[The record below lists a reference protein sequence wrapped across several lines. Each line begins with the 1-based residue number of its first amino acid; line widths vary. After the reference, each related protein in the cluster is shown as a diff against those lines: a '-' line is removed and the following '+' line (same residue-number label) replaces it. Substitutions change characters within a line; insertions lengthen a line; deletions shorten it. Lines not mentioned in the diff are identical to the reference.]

1 MSIPFFEKINIFF
14 TEVFL
19 VHLIALTCSCF
30 YAILYAKILTKVL
43 FMYSR
48 VYVEITNICNRACS
62 FCPGTKREK
71 RRMTAAEFSRILDQL
86 EGVTEYVYLH
96 VMGEPLTH
104 PELTTFISMA
114 SERGFKC
121 AITTN
126 GTLLGKRREEL
137 IASCVYKVNI
147 SIHSFESGQREDY
160 LSYVNSC
167 FDFADRASAAGI
179 LTVLRLWNRG
189 YDEGRNIDTLAI
201 LRERFK
207 DGEWREGERGARIRH
222 KLHLEYGD
230 RFEWP
235 DVEKDELGEQVF
247 CHGLGDHFGILVD
260 GRVVPCCLDREAA
273 IELGNVYTTDIGAI
287 LMSERA
293 ERMREGFKCKRAS
306 EELCRKCGYA
316 RRFKI

>member
-1 MSIPFFEKINIFF
+1 
-14 TEVFL
+14 
-19 VHLIALTCSCF
+19 
-30 YAILYAKILTKVL
+30 
-43 FMYSR
+43 MYSR

-62 FCPGTKREK
+62 FCPGTKRQK
-71 RRMTAAEFSRILDQL
+71 RRMTLDEFSRILSELD
-86 EGVTEYVYLH
+86 GITEYIYLH

-104 PELTTFISMA
+104 PELLAFIDLA
-114 SERGFKC
+114 SSRGFKC

-126 GTLLGKRREEL
+126 GVLLDKRCDEL
-137 IASCVYKVNI
+137 LSSKLYKINI
-147 SIHSFESGQREDY
+147 SIHSFESGSNDEY

-167 FDFADRASAAGI
+167 FDFADKASKIGI

-189 YDEGRNIDTLAI
+189 YDEGRNIDTLA
-201 LRERFK
+201 LLKKKFPT
-207 DGEWREGERGARIRH
+207 DEWREGERGARIRH

-230 RFEWP
+230 RFVWP
-235 DVEKDELGEQVF
+235 DTECEELGDAVF

-273 IELGNVYTTDIGAI
+273 IELGNVYNESLKDILA
-287 LMSERA
+287 SERA
-293 ERMREGFKCKRAS
+293 ERMREGFKRKRAT